1 VKNNLFNK
9 TPMKKIKSYRC
20 VICGNVISTCELYN
34 TLDGRKT
41 CANCYKIIWKIPSTL
56 ISFRPTGVESIRFTK
71 IFGTEEGKALPYP
84 IKSEHW
90 VPVEKS
96 KGYTDWVLENGF
108 RKIAEG
114 WSTDHPDSTTQ
125 RKVVFAEFIVKLHE
139 REIIPP
145 VPIYVIFGLTS
156 NIYST
161 STAVFAA
168 TKDIPGLEEWLESVD
183 EPAYEM
189 DDQLC

>member
-1 VKNNLFNK
+1 MKNNLFNK

-71 IFGTEEGKALPYP
+71 IFG
-84 IKSEHW
+84 
-90 VPVEKS
+90 
-96 KGYTDWVLENGF
+96 
-108 RKIAEG
+108 
-114 WSTDHPDSTTQ
+114 
-125 RKVVFAEFIVKLHE
+125 
-139 REIIPP
+139 
-145 VPIYVIFGLTS
+145 LTS

-161 STAVFAA
+161 STSVFAA
-168 TKDIPGLEEWLESVD
+168 PKDIPRLEEWLESVD